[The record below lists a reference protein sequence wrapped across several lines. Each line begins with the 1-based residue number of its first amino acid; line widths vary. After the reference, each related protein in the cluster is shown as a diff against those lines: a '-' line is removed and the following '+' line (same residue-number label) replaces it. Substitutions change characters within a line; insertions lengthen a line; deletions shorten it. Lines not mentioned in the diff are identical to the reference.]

1 LIEEYE
7 NWEDSIRRTFI
18 ELADYMTKKCS
29 KCTQELDASSFS
41 RCSGGSYLRP
51 ECRKC
56 GYELQKERVKIRKE
70 QGDPSSD
77 YKCPICLKNNE
88 ELKGVGG
95 KRAKDCWTVDHDHE
109 TKKFRGYLC
118 HNCNRAIGNFKDDIE
133 RLWRAIE
140 YLSPKNEQKC

>member
-1 LIEEYE
+1 M
-7 NWEDSIRRTFI
+7 D
-18 ELADYMTKKCS
+18 AKQKQCS
-29 KCTQELDASSFS
+29 KCKLLLDYDCFS
-41 RCSGGSYLRP
+41 PCSGGSYLRP

-56 GYELQKERVKIRKE
+56 GYELQKERLRIKKE
-70 QGDPSSD
+70 YGDPAKD
-77 YKCPICLKNNE
+77 HKCPICLKTAE

-95 KRAKDCWTVDHDHE
+95 KKAKNCWVVDHNHD

-140 YLSPKNEQKC
+140 YLCPNKIKK

>member
-1 LIEEYE
+1 
-7 NWEDSIRRTFI
+7 
-18 ELADYMTKKCS
+18 MTKQCS
-29 KCTQELDASSFS
+29 KCKCILDTNLFS
-41 RCSGGSYLRP
+41 PCSGGSYLRP

-56 GYELQKERVKIRKE
+56 GYELQKERIKLRKE
-70 QGDPSSD
+70 YGQPDEN
-77 YKCPICLKNNE
+77 YKCPICLKTSD

-95 KRAKDCWTVDHDHE
+95 KRAKTCWAVDHDHD

-140 YLSPKNEQKC
+140 YLSRKS